1 MSPHLGIRYA
11 EPAVGS
17 LRFHPPV
24 DCDGEPAGEFGDSH
38 TLNVW
43 STVDGPAPVLL
54 FIHGGA
60 NTVGSSAQPEYA
72 GDVLA
77 GHGIVF
83 VSCNFRLAVDGFG
96 AVEGFPHNR
105 GLLDIV
111 SALRWIQRNIAR
123 YGGDP
128 GNVTVAGQSSG
139 AQAVACL
146 MVMPAAK
153 GLFHR
158 AIAHSVPG
166 RFFSPGFARE
176 VAADPQPDV
185 VLYQPVVDGDT
196 LPDVP
201 LDGPFD
207 VDLLVCHTVDEEAEV
222 FRRPTTH
229 LAKRAN
235 AFRSIYSRTPAHHG
249 ADIPDA
255 LRGDIAEAWARF
267 ARTGDPGW
275 PRDEVRWWGPVGQVE
290 SWPGGVYLA
299 IQDWHEARTTRFV
312 SFPW

>member
-1 MSPHLGIRYA
+1 M
-11 EPAVGS
+11 
-17 LRFHPPV
+17 
-24 DCDGEPAGEFGDSH
+24 DCDGEPTGEFGDRH

-43 STVDGPAPVLL
+43 STVDSNGPVLL
-54 FIHGGA
+54 WIHGGA

-72 GDVLA
+72 GDVHA
-77 GHGIVF
+77 SHGVVF
-83 VSCNFRLAVDGFG
+83 VSCNFRLGVDGFG
-96 AVEGFPHNR
+96 AVEGAPHNR
-105 GLLDIV
+105 GLLDII
-111 SALRWIQRNIAR
+111 SALRWIQRNIAK

-128 GNVTVAGQSSG
+128 DNVTIAGQSSG

-166 RFFSPGFARE
+166 RFFSEQFAFEVARE
-176 VAADPQPDV
+176 PQDDV
-185 VLYQPVVDGDT
+185 VLFQPIVDSDT
-196 LPDVP
+196 LPGMP
-201 LDGPFD
+201 MQGPFHD
-207 VDLLVCHTVDEEAEV
+207 VDLLVCHTADEEAEV

-229 LAKRAN
+229 LALQHGK

-255 LRGDIAEAWARF
+255 FTGDIAEAWARF

-275 PRDEVRWWGPVGQVE
+275 PRDTIKWWGPEGRRE
-290 SWPGGVYLA
+290 SWPDGVYLA
-299 IQDWHEARTTRFV
+299 ILSWDEARTTRFV

>member
-1 MSPHLGIRYA
+1 M
-11 EPAVGS
+11 
-17 LRFHPPV
+17 
-24 DCDGEPAGEFGDSH
+24 DCDGEPTGEFGDRHS
-38 TLNVW
+38 LNVW
-43 STVDGPAPVLL
+43 STVDAGAPVLL
-54 FIHGGA
+54 WIHGGA

-77 GHGIVF
+77 NHGVVF
-83 VSCNFRLAVDGFG
+83 VSCNFRLGVEGFG

-111 SALRWIQRNIAR
+111 SALRWIQRNIAK

-128 GNVTVAGQSSG
+128 GNVTIAGQSSG

-166 RFFSPGFARE
+166 RFFSEGFAYE
-176 VAADPQPDV
+176 VARNPQDDV
-185 VLYQPVVDGDT
+185 VLFQPIVDGDT
-196 LPDVP
+196 LPSIP
-201 LDGPFD
+201 MQGPFHD
-207 VDLLVCHTVDEEAEV
+207 VDLLVCHTADEEAEL
-222 FRRPTTH
+222 FQRPTTH
-229 LAKRAN
+229 LAAQHGK

-255 LRGDIAEAWARF
+255 FRGDIAQAWARF

-275 PRDEVRWWGPVGQVE
+275 PRDVACGGGDRKAARDPAGRRLPGDPVWG
-290 SWPGGVYLA
+290 
-299 IQDWHEARTTRFV
+299 
-312 SFPW
+312 